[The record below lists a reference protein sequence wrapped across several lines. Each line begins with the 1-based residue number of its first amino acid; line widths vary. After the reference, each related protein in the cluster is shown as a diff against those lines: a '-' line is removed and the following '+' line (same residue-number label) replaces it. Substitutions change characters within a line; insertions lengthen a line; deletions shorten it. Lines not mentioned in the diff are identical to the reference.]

1 MTLHPMAT
9 APRTGLP
16 FMILTAYAGHH
27 AEWDRTYLNFWS
39 NTSARALTEDEML
52 GWMTIEDW
60 RFMVAVKERVS

>member
-1 MTLHPMAT
+1 
-9 APRTGLP
+9 
-16 FMILTAYAGHH
+16 MILTAYAGHH

-60 RFMVAVKERVS
+60 RAMVARKERVS